1 MTNNPTQVESEGLAE
16 RLTRAEVNAREARQL
31 GDGDAIGL
39 AITTLSALRTAND
52 ELVEAAWRP
61 IETAPYSET
70 VEVRAGSMT
79 FLASLHKDGSLNSDE
94 MPCDQ
99 WVADVEGEHPPCW
112 TDGACW
118 ESNSNEMTSLQPV
131 AWRPVN
137 CAALRSTDETA
148 RLRERVLVLEE
159 ALEPFAEMAKWL
171 DDTNARR
178 DAIYCGG
185 VPGLRCEITQ
195 NDYHRAL
202 AAPSSTEQGEG

>member
-1 MTNNPTQVESEGLAE
+1 VCRDNLATILE
-16 RLTRAEVNAREARQL
+16 
-31 GDGDAIGL
+31 
-39 AITTLSALRTAND
+39 ALRSSTVND

-70 VEVRAGSMT
+70 VEVRAGSMI

-137 CAALRSTDETA
+137 CAALRAPDETA
-148 RLRERVLVLEE
+148 RLRERVRVLEE
-159 ALEPFAEMAKWL
+159 ALNITRGSVGDLRRGFA
-171 DDTNARR
+171 DSVTPARWVDQLQAHI
-178 DAIYCGG
+178 DA
-185 VPGLRCEITQ
+185 
-195 NDYHRAL
+195 AL
-202 AAPSSTEQGEG
+202 SSTEQGG